1 MRKSGKLC
9 LPVTLVVL
17 QIIER
22 TSVPFRFRVHAQDPR
37 GVFCMS
43 FASPLFCNER
53 AVLQKLA
60 ASITMREYCLLS

>member
-22 TSVPFRFRVHAQDPR
+22 PSVPVDSFQPASQQASYIDR
-37 GVFCMS
+37 GS
-43 FASPLFCNER
+43 DLLIPLLHLFA
-53 AVLQKLA
+53 
-60 ASITMREYCLLS
+60 